1 MPPMIALTTE
11 EVDNISKQTIF
22 SSYLVAVQ
30 IWKSETSEVWIYA
43 FGLELTPRLLF
54 GIGMN

>member
-1 MPPMIALTTE
+1 MIALTTE

-22 SSYLVAVQ
+22 SSYPVAVQ